1 MIAHGSIGWKKRERD
16 SVTKFWRE
24 VSAGYFT
31 DNAAVTKYW
40 GTFSRRAPTFGHE
53 TSEASR
59 NSSIALRGK
68 RF

>member
-1 MIAHGSIGWKKRERD
+1 MIAHGRVGWKRCERD
-16 SVTKFWRE
+16 AVTKFWRE
-24 VSAGYFT
+24 VSAGYFA
-31 DNAAVTKYW
+31 DDVAITKNW
-40 GTFSRRAPTFGHE
+40 GTFSGRAPTFGHE